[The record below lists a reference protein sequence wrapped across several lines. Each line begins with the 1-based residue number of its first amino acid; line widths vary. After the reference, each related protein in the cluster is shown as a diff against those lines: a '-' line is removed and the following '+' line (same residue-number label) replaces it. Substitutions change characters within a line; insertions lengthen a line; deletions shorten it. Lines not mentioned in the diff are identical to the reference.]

1 MDLDPGQ
8 VQSGLA
14 GLDLWSDSGF
24 GFGSSLDLGIGR
36 LDLGFTEWTVR
47 D

>member
-1 MDLDPGQ
+1 MDLGLVK

-24 GFGSSLDLGIGR
+24 GFGSGLDLGFGR